1 MNGHV
6 QPSAAPEPLHELV
19 GGGRR
24 YQVVR
29 KLGAGGMAEVF
40 LCTMFAG
47 DNFSRPVAVKV
58 VREDFAK
65 HAKFC
70 ELFAQEA
77 RFAAMLLHPNIVN
90 VMDFA
95 RDEAGRL
102 FLVMDYIE
110 GVDLQ
115 HLTAGR
121 ALPPSV
127 AIYLAAEILR
137 GLDFAHR
144 LPFETGMRGIVH
156 RDVSPQ
162 NILLSWFGGVKVAD
176 FGIAKAIT
184 TSGILSG
191 LKGKT
196 SYMSPEQADGKPID
210 ARSDLYSLGV
220 VLWEMLTGRRLFQG
234 PHAKAVLT
242 RVILG
247 DVPPPSSVRP
257 IAHDLEQVVMK
268 LLAKDR
274 DARFQSARDAVA
286 ALVTCEDAPR
296 NGPGELVAYLAKR
309 FPPDSQRAVRAPKGT
324 KAAPG
329 AEGAEV
335 TATADLDEAEPAG
348 TTATAH
354 AAGAP
359 PSDTNAHDLENGAA
373 SEPSA
378 HGSPL
383 PARAVGALA
392 VAPAAAWLLNP
403 DRFGRSR
410 ALSMITVSVILA
422 VVVFALLVIALR

>member
-1 MNGHV
+1 MIGHAAPD
-6 QPSAAPEPLHELV
+6 PSAESLRELV

-47 DNFSRPVAVKV
+47 DGFSRPVAVKV

-90 VMDFA
+90 VLDFA
-95 RDEAGRL
+95 RDSTGRM
-102 FLVMDYIE
+102 FLVMDFIE
-110 GVDLQ
+110 GVDLAQ
-115 HLTAGR
+115 LMAGR

-127 AIYLAAEILR
+127 AIHLAAEVLR
-137 GLDFAHR
+137 GLDYAHR
-144 LPFETGMRGIVH
+144 LPQGAEVQGIVH
-156 RDVSPQ
+156 RDVSPA
-162 NILLSWFGGVKVAD
+162 NILLSWLGAVKVAD
-176 FGIAKAIT
+176 FGIARAVT

-257 IAHDLEQVVMK
+257 VAPDLEQVVMQ

-274 DARFQSARDAVA
+274 DARFPSARAAVA
-286 ALVTCEDAPR
+286 ALSACDEASR
-296 NGPGELVAYLAKR
+296 NGSSELVAYLAKR

-324 KAAPG
+324 KATTSAKD
-329 AEGAEV
+329 AEV
-335 TATADLDEAEPAG
+335 TATADLDEDEPAG
-348 TTATAH
+348 TTATAPEGE
-354 AAGAP
+354 ARPSQPAGRG
-359 PSDTNAHDLENGAA
+359 HRAA

-383 PARAVGALA
+383 PARTIGA
-392 VAPAAAWLLNP
+392 VAPAAAWLLGP
-403 DRFGRSR
+403 HPSGRSR
-410 ALSMITVSVILA
+410 ALSVIALSA
-422 VVVFALLVIALR
+422 LLVVVVFALLLIASR

>member
-6 QPSAAPEPLHELV
+6 EPSAASGSLHELV

-24 YQVVR
+24 YEVVR

-65 HAKFC
+65 HPKFC

-110 GVDLQ
+110 GVDLLQ
-115 HLTAGR
+115 LTAGR

-127 AIYLAAEILR
+127 AVYLAAEILR
-137 GLDFAHR
+137 GLDYAHR
-144 LPFETGMRGIVH
+144 LPLETGVRGIVH

-162 NILLSWFGGVKVAD
+162 NILLSWYGAVKVAD

-191 LKGKT
+191 LKGKA
-196 SYMSPEQADGKPID
+196 SYMSPEQADGKSID
-210 ARSDLYSLGV
+210 ARSDLYSAGV

-257 IAHDLEQVVMK
+257 ISRDLEQVVMQ

-286 ALVTCEDAPR
+286 ALVACEDAPR

-309 FPPDSQRAVRAPKGT
+309 FPPSSQQAVRAPKGT
-324 KAAPG
+324 KAATS
-329 AEGAEV
+329 AKDAEV

-348 TTATAH
+348 TTATAPEGEARPSQT
-354 AAGAP
+354 AAHGIA
-359 PSDTNAHDLENGAA
+359 SSTA

-383 PARAVGALA
+383 PARTIGA
-392 VAPAAAWLLNP
+392 VAPAAAWLLGP
-403 DRFGRSR
+403 HPSGRTR
-410 ALSMITVSVILA
+410 ALSVIALSA
-422 VVVFALLVIALR
+422 LLVVVVFAVLLIAS